1 MPYPAPSGVPPDGT
15 SLRGIVNRK
24 PLILKSSPIYILY
37 PPSISVIWYM
47 RGLISIFVIAVLATL
62 LLVAPIAAGT
72 PRNHAD
78 SVVVFKGK
86 RELILYKGHDT
97 LKIYDVA
104 LGKSPVGPKERQGDQ
119 KTPEGRYI
127 IDWRNSN
134 SQFHLSLHISY
145 PNAIDRARA
154 DSLKVRP
161 GGDIMIHG
169 LPAKYSYL
177 GKRHLWY
184 DWTNGCIAVTNE
196 EIEEIWELVRDG
208 TPIAIY
214 P

>member
-1 MPYPAPSGVPPDGT
+1 M
-15 SLRGIVNRK
+15 RGIISITIITASAWL
-24 PLILKSSPIYILY
+24 LIFSPIE
-37 PPSISVIWYM
+37 
-47 RGLISIFVIAVLATL
+47 AATKKD
-62 LLVAPIAAGT
+62 
-72 PRNHAD
+72 HAD
-78 SVVVFKGK
+78 SVAVFKQK
-86 RELILYKGHDT
+86 RELILYKKQDT

-104 LGKSPVGPKERQGDQ
+104 LGKSPTGPKERQGDQ
-119 KTPEGRYI
+119 KTPEGRYL
-127 IDWRNSN
+127 IDWRNVN

-145 PNAIDRARA
+145 PNARDKARA
-154 DSLKVRP
+154 DSLKVHP

-169 LPAKYSYL
+169 LPDKYSWL

-208 TPIAIY
+208 TPITIY